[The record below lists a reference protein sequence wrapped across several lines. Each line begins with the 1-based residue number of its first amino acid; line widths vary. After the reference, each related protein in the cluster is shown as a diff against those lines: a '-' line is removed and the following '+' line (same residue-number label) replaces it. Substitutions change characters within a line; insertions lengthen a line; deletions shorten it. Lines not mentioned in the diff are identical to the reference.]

1 MKKILILMFFSASL
15 SMHAQGKMF
24 KLYHDAAA
32 LTADANTVIK
42 DFTVKVNAITPVMG
56 VTPAAIVN
64 TQPYLIFYLSKSNQV
79 NLPVSREVIPEQKS
93 FFTKLAGSAEE
104 GEKMFGYFFNGFYVA
119 HEMGHALQHTSGKSD
134 PNLYRNEYT
143 ANTIAILYWRKTG
156 QTQELKHCYDYAK
169 KMVKKL
175 PNPVPEGE
183 DPVQYFND
191 HYEELG
197 ADPYKYGFY
206 QFAQFVKIYE
216 DQSLGDFDSYIKNF

>member
-1 MKKILILMFFSASL
+1 MKT
-15 SMHAQGKMF
+15 
-24 KLYHDAAA
+24 Y
-32 LTADANTVIK
+32 K

-64 TQPYLIFYLSKSNQV
+64 TQPYLIFYSGQSNQV
-79 NLPVSREVIPEQKS
+79 NLPVWREVIPEQKA
-93 FFTKLAGSAEE
+93 FFAKLAGIAEE

-119 HEMGHALQHTSGKSD
+119 HEMGHALQHASGKSD

-156 QTQELKHCYDYAK
+156 QTQELKQCYDYAK
-169 KMVKKL
+169 KMVKQL
-175 PNPVPEGE
+175 PNPFPEGE
-183 DPVQYFND
+183 DPVQYFNE

-216 DQSLGDFDSYIKNF
+216 DQSLGDFD